1 MLNHFCSFLP
11 VCLPE
16 SSLESLPSAL
26 EVLSFSGCM
35 TRSEARFCD
44 FGQEEQLWSHYPT
57 HPSLILREK
66 NYTFIKV
73 IPLHFSL
80 PLLPAIPASCG
91 SAAVQQ
97 PGLHA
102 LCLNKNEKSRN
113 SISLTK
119 MCPCMESPVM
129 VVSSWRRNSAKKFSF
144 GGQRTY
150 LGAPAKG
157 LKSIIIISSQFR
169 ECDVQMTVWSPWQSS
184 HPYSS

>member
-16 SSLESLPSAL
+16 LSLESLPSAL

-102 LCLNKNEKSRN
+102 LYLNKNEKSHN

-119 MCPCMESPVM
+119 KCPCMESPVM
-129 VVSSWRRNSAKKFSF
+129 VVSSWRRVCQEIQLWGAKNLFR
-144 GGQRTY
+144 G
-150 LGAPAKG
+150 
-157 LKSIIIISSQFR
+157 SSQGT
-169 ECDVQMTVWSPWQSS
+169 EK
-184 HPYSS
+184 HYYY